1 MSREG
6 KFALPLCA
14 FVTLLASAPV
24 HAGKFF
30 NEFEILGQVGSEHY
44 RWTDYNYL
52 GDTVAKE
59 SGTTTSA
66 RISANNF
73 FRSTN
78 GIIYGAEIGS
88 SDGHGDYYGD
98 AWTGIVVP
106 PANAAT
112 TIAGT
117 NSGHSRVGIHGGYR
131 YKTGPF
137 GFNALAGVFSET
149 WDRDIKNGTSTT
161 GTLTYGH
168 SESTLFSGFQLT
180 GGVDLTLAR
189 FRVSLVAGPM
199 FTNGTR
205 TVTLNI
211 PTAHDILDVDLTFK
225 NAYFAALNSSLA
237 LDETGHHRIE
247 LTLYQTSF
255 KTKPDSTPYVSA
267 RGTAYLQ
274 PGAETRS
281 SGVQIGYGYT
291 F

>member
-98 AWTGIVVP
+98 AWTGIVLP
-106 PANAAT
+106 PPT
-112 TIAGT
+112 RPLPLPGRIP
-117 NSGHSRVGIHGGYR
+117 GIHASASMG
-131 YKTGPF
+131 
-137 GFNALAGVFSET
+137 A
-149 WDRDIKNGTSTT
+149 I
-161 GTLTYGH
+161 
-168 SESTLFSGFQLT
+168 
-180 GGVDLTLAR
+180 
-189 FRVSLVAGPM
+189 
-199 FTNGTR
+199 GTR
-205 TVTLNI
+205 RVLS
-211 PTAHDILDVDLTFK
+211 A
-225 NAYFAALNSSLA
+225 
-237 LDETGHHRIE
+237 
-247 LTLYQTSF
+247 
-255 KTKPDSTPYVSA
+255 STRWRASSA
-267 RGTAYLQ
+267 RHGIEISRTV
-274 PGAETRS
+274 PRPPER
-281 SGVQIGYGYT
+281 
-291 F
+291 